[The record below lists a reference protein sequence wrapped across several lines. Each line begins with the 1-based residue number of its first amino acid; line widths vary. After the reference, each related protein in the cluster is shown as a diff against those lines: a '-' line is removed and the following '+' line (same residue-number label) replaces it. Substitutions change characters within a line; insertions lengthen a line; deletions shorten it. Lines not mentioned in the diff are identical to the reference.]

1 MHRRQIDS
9 MILTYFFKC
18 TSCKIIFWHR
28 IPAFFERGVPYRHIC
43 NSTVSWNT
51 ESCNCQQTNSFI
63 EKLQH
68 SNLPRNKQK
77 LLKDFFKVHIWE
89 FFISQ
94 RYYITDWNHSV
105 TIFSTDFKVIKTFRG
120 KVSKEHRKKGL
131 VSLWISTGVNKVLE
145 NVQQKNSLRIVFDFE
160 DRIWFFL

>member
-43 NSTVSWNT
+43 NSAVSWNT

-68 SNLPRNKQK
+68 SNLTHNKQK
-77 LLKDFFKVHIWE
+77 NFWKIFLRSIFWNLYQPKLLHNRVKPFCYH
-89 FFISQ
+89 
-94 RYYITDWNHSV
+94 
-105 TIFSTDFKVIKTFRG
+105 FSTDFKVIKTFRDR
-120 KVSKEHRKKGL
+120 VSKEHKKQNLSHYKYQL
-131 VSLWISTGVNKVLE
+131 VSPKC
-145 NVQQKNSLRIVFDFE
+145 
-160 DRIWFFL
+160 